1 MLTVGAQ
8 FQVPNFTKK
17 DACRDKSAVHVQLVS
32 QRPCT
37 STIDCFGSD
46 GDIPDRVRQRTSGQQ
61 QLTA

>member
-37 STIDCFGSD
+37 STIDCFGSNAVSQITKCCLD
-46 GDIPDRVRQRTSGQQ
+46 ESK
-61 QLTA
+61 